1 VQVEWGGEQ
10 LQLLPERA
18 LHHRRAATLFIADPH
33 FGKAASFRQLGVP
46 VPAGT
51 TSSDLN
57 RLEAVLA
64 RTGARRLIVLG
75 DFLHARMAETLR
87 TLAVM
92 SDWWTRQTG
101 LETIVV
107 RGNHDCR
114 AGDPPAHWGIRIA
127 SEPFDD
133 GTFVCCH
140 EPRQVAGRF
149 VLAGH
154 YHPAVMLEGPNRSS
168 LRLPCFRLGPRTAI
182 LPAFGR
188 FTGAKAFRPRPGERI
203 FVVGPDE
210 VAEAKVRP

>member
-10 LQLLPERA
+10 LELLPERA
-18 LHHRRAATLFIADPH
+18 LHHPRASTLFIADPH

-51 TSSDLN
+51 TSADLD
-57 RLEAVLA
+57 RLQAVLT
-64 RTGARRLIVLG
+64 RTGARRLIILG
-75 DFLHARMAETLR
+75 DFLHARMRDAQR
-87 TLAVM
+87 TRAVM
-92 SDWWTRQTG
+92 SEWWSGRTG

-114 AGDPPAHWGIRIA
+114 AGDPPAHWGIRVE

-133 GTFVCCH
+133 GPFLCCH

-154 YHPAVMLEGPNRSS
+154 CHPAVMLEGPGRFSM
-168 LRLPCFRLGPRTAI
+168 RLPCFRLGPRTAI

-203 FVVGPDE
+203 FAVGPNE
-210 VAEAKVRP
+210 VVQVKVMP